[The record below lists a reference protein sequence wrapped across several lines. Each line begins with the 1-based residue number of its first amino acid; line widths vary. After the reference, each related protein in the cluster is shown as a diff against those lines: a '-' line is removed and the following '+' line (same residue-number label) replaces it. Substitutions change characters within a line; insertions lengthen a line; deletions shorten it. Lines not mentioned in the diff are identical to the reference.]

1 MLNSDAKLIIKKN
14 RIRPQNSEVTRLL
27 GDNKKMMKYFKWK
40 TKYNLNDGLKETI
53 EWYSNKK
60 NLSFF
65 KKLNYTI

>member
-27 GDNKKMMKYFKWK
+27 GNNEKMMKYFKWK